1 MMISIDQCDS
11 RLLDNQ
17 EYEYSY
23 IRVTLG
29 KLEKDH
35 VAFVDSLL
43 SPERNIFIEKKLV
56 SGEYVILIE
65 TYWSNDVTR
74 KLNVGTYST
83 GNNTL

>member
-1 MMISIDQCDS
+1 M
-11 RLLDNQ
+11 
-17 EYEYSY
+17 
-23 IRVTLG
+23 TLG